1 MTAAELKEARERFAY
16 AKQQWEEIRK
26 ASNKDR
32 RYVNVLG
39 EQWDPV
45 VRSSREN
52 ADLAKPALEF
62 NELHVPVQQITN
74 RARKERPQPQVRPGD
89 GGSPEVAE
97 VLEEKLRHIQYAS
110 RADIAYDCGVDG
122 AASGGYGY
130 YRVNPE
136 YCGGERSMIQE
147 PRIRRILDP
156 NTVYF
161 DPDVQEPD
169 FHDAGWCFVFTKRK
183 RKGYK
188 ARYGVEPSSWDDGD
202 EEMKSWGN
210 DEQNVVVAEYWRV
223 KITKRKLWQLEDGS
237 KVFEDELPKG
247 SKVSIHSECIKD
259 KRTVYMDLIDG
270 KSSLTKKAGEDSLH
284 PGEWIPII
292 PVLGREVIVDGKRL
306 LISAVRFALD
316 SQKLKNACGTG
327 IATSLGTANESPYI
341 GFAGMFKHP
350 SWRDMGPTP
359 LYREVEKYD
368 LNGQVNPLPVRHA
381 WEPPIQSLSMA
392 MLQYGDQIHRAVGYV
407 DNVSKP
413 SQERLSGVAVER
425 RDAQT
430 ELTNFHLEDN
440 LVVSQWHCA
449 RVVLDMLKRLTDT
462 PRVWTGMKVD
472 GTEVKRPITMSMPEG
487 TGQFVDGYAP
497 DQHLKIDD
505 GEYDPIVTTGKSYD
519 TKVEEEGE
527 FLEAV
532 LTADPQMWSLYAD
545 LVFKLKGYR
554 DLEERAKIALP
565 PQIQQAIAAQ
575 EKNIPPAAAAMVTA
589 LQAQL
594 QQLQQALEQL
604 IMERK
609 AKLIEAQARIRT
621 AEIDSMTKIQ
631 VAEMNAEG
639 KRIDAAADVTMAE
652 ARHKHEGIQSLLDAD
667 MRFMEHLTKLIHES
681 ELAPGPDLGNLGI
694 HPSMAPTKPVN
705 GAA

>member
-1 MTAAELKEARERFAY
+1 VTAAELKEARERFAY

-45 VRSSREN
+45 VRSNREN
-52 ADLAKPALEF
+52 SDLPRPALEF
-62 NELHVPVQQITN
+62 NELHTYVQQITN
-74 RARKERPQPQVRPGD
+74 RARKERPQPKVNPGD
-89 GGSPEVAE
+89 GGNPEVAE
-97 VLEEKLRHIQYAS
+97 LLEEKLRHIQYAS
-110 RADIAYDCGVDG
+110 QADVAYDTAVE
-122 AASGGYGY
+122 ASSSGGYGY
-130 YRVNPE
+130 YRIQPE
-136 YCGGERSMIQE
+136 YCGGSESFTQE
-147 PRIRRILDP
+147 PRVKRILDP

-161 DPDVQEPD
+161 DPDFQEPD
-169 FHDAGWCFVFTKRK
+169 ASDAEYCFVFSKRK
-183 RKGYK
+183 RKGFK
-188 ARYGVEPSSWDDGD
+188 KKYGVEPSSWDEGD
-202 EEMKSWGN
+202 EELKSWGN

-223 KITKRKLWQLEDGS
+223 VIKLRTLWQLADGT
-237 KVFEDELPKG
+237 KAYEDELPKG
-247 SKVSIHSECIKD
+247 SKVEVIAERIVQE
-259 KRTVYMDLIDG
+259 RTVLMDLIDG
-270 KSSLTKKAGEDSLH
+270 KSSLTDKAKEDNKH

-292 PVLGREVIVDGKRL
+292 PVLGREVIVDGKRH

-316 SQKLKNACGTG
+316 AQKLKNACGTG
-327 IATSLGTANESPYI
+327 IATSLGTANESPYL

-368 LNGQVNPLPVRHA
+368 AQGQVNPLPTRQA
-381 WEPPIQSLSMA
+381 WEPPIQALSQA
-392 MLQYGDQIHRAVGYV
+392 FLQYTDSLKRAVGYV
-407 DNVSKP
+407 DNVIQP
-413 SQERLSGVAVER
+413 SQDKLSGVAINR
-425 RDAQT
+425 RNQQT
-430 ELTNFHLEDN
+430 ELTNYHFEDN
-440 LVVSQWHCA
+440 LVRSQWHA
-449 RVVLDMLKRLTDT
+449 GRVMLDMLIRLTDT
-462 PRVWTGMKVD
+462 PRVWKVMKVD
-472 GTEVKRPITMSMPEG
+472 GTVASKPVTM
-487 TGQFVDGYAP
+487 GQQAMKLPGYE
-497 DQHLKIDD
+497 DQPHFNIDD
-505 GEYDPIVTTGKSYD
+505 GEYDVVVTTGKSYD

-594 QQLQQALEQL
+594 QQLQQALQQL
-604 IMERK
+604 ILERQ
-609 AKLIEAQARIRT
+609 AKLIEAQAKIRT